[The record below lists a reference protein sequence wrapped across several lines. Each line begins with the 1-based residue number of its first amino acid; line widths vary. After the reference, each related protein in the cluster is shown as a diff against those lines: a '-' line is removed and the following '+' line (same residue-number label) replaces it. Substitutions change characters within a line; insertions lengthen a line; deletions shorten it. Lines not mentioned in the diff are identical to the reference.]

1 MKQLTIKALFWAMAL
16 ASALLAA
23 LLALAIY
30 WLGQASDHVAQAE
43 RQRYQSYLLA
53 DMLRQSSDD
62 LTRLARTY
70 VVTGEA
76 RYEQQY
82 WDILAIR
89 NGEKPMPEAYHRIYW
104 DFVAAGQD
112 KPRPDGVKAPLLELM
127 KQAGFSEAEFAKLN
141 EAKANSDGLV
151 NTETVAMNA
160 VKGRFADGQGGFSR
174 EAPPDFE
181 LARKLMHDAAYHRE
195 KAKIMKPVDDFY
207 LLMDQRTQHA
217 IETAQTEETRARR
230 FAQAMAALN
239 LLALVAALWGV
250 YRYLLSLLGGEPAQ
264 VAARVRGIA
273 AGDLSDADQRA
284 PTGSLLAHVEAMRQ
298 SLRQMVAL
306 IQSKA
311 TDLQTASASL
321 SGATHD
327 IGASAASQSQSSQSM
342 AQSMD
347 KLSGSIGQ
355 ISERASGM
363 IDLSSA
369 FGQQASAS
377 LQVIDALHEEVGK
390 VSGIASQSSR
400 AVGELDAMSAQIGSM
415 VSIIDEIAE
424 QTNLLALN
432 AAIEAARAGESGRG
446 FAVVADEVRKLAER
460 TSGSTLE
467 IQRMIQDITRHTR
480 EATTLMESQIS
491 QVQTGIEL
499 AGQARQVVGEIAEK
513 SLDTVESFEHIAHA
527 VQEQSQ
533 ASQYVR
539 DEIEHVASQNQ
550 DTHQAIAR
558 ARQAADQLHALASD
572 MHGAV
577 LQFRL

>member
-1 MKQLTIKALFWAMAL
+1 MKQLTIKTLFLIMVLVSAFL
-16 ASALLAA
+16 AVLLTVS
-23 LLALAIY
+23 IY
-30 WLGQASDHVAQAE
+30 WLGHASDQVALAE

-89 NGEKPMPEAYHRIYW
+89 DGKKPMPEAYHRIYW
-104 DFVAAGQD
+104 DFVAAGQE
-112 KPRPDGVKAPLLELM
+112 KPRPDGIKAPLLELM

-160 VKGRFADGQGGFSR
+160 VKGRFADGHGGFTR

-207 LLMDQRTQHA
+207 VLMDQRTQQA
-217 IETAQTEETRARR
+217 IETAQVQENQALR
-230 FAQAMAALN
+230 FAQAMAVLS
-239 LLALVAALWGV
+239 LLVLVGALWWV
-250 YRYLLSLLGGEPAQ
+250 YRHLLSLLGGEPAQ
-264 VAARVRGIA
+264 VAARVRSIA
-273 AGDLSDADQRA
+273 AGDLSDAEQRA
-284 PTGSLLAHVEAMRQ
+284 PVGSLLAHVEAMRQ
-298 SLRQMVAL
+298 SLRHMVAL
-306 IQSKA
+306 IQNKA
-311 TDLQTASASL
+311 TDLQQASASL

-327 IGASAASQSQSSQSM
+327 IGASAESQNQSSQSM
-342 AQSMD
+342 AESMD

-390 VSGIASQSSR
+390 VSGIASQSSQ
-400 AVGELDAMSAQIGSM
+400 AVSELDAMSAQIGSM
-415 VSIIDEIAE
+415 VKIIDEIAA

-467 IQRMIQDITRHTR
+467 IQRMIQDITRYTR

-527 VQEQSQ
+527 VHEQSQ
-533 ASQYVR
+533 ASQYMR
-539 DEIEHVASQNQ
+539 GEIEHVASQSQ
-550 DTHQAIAR
+550 GTHQAIAR
-558 ARQAADQLHALASD
+558 ARQAADQLYTLAKD

-577 LQFRL
+577 LKFRL